1 MAALID
7 LLNRKK
13 ADDEECINL
22 LDEIQEISR
31 ALERAYER
39 FELQSD
45 SDLVE
50 ATIYEIEA
58 LKARYRYMLAL
69 AKQQNLTAQGKRE

>member
-22 LDEIQEISR
+22 LDEIQKISR

-39 FELQSD
+39 FELQS
-45 SDLVE
+45 E
-50 ATIYEIEA
+50 AT
-58 LKARYRYMLAL
+58 YRYSIPIVGPSIARPLRFGPPVC
-69 AKQQNLTAQGKRE
+69 KK